1 MPRLIRAATVVCTS
15 SVLRVDGADMETL
28 VAVADMVAAPPQIVA
43 KDYWGG
49 ERATII
55 EKY

>member
-1 MPRLIRAATVVCTS
+1 
-15 SVLRVDGADMETL
+15 METL
-28 VAVADMVAAPPQIVA
+28 VAVADMVAAPLQTVA

-49 ERATII
+49 ERAAII